1 MSLIDSFMFGCS
13 AFVMI
18 GVMGICL
25 AFIITTNSFKPTNA
39 IARFQMVALA
49 IMFIS
54 MVGSISINFYLIA
67 SNLKICKDSEGIRVI
82 QKNLSGNVIRLD
94 KSFIGKRGINHE

>member
-1 MSLIDSFMFGCS
+1 MSLIDSFMFGYS

-18 GVMGICL
+18 GIMVICL
-25 AFIITTNSFKPTNA
+25 AFIITTNSFNPVNM

-49 IMFIS
+49 VMLIA
-54 MVGSISINFYLIA
+54 MVGSISINCYLIA
-67 SNLKICKDSEGIRVI
+67 SNLKIYKDSDGIHIV

-94 KSFIGKRGINHE
+94 KSVGDR